1 MRRTISAMVTALL
14 LIGMLTAVPAAMAQQ
29 TDTATETIEQTET
42 ETNETETETTETE
55 TNETDENDTV
65 SPGAQLSGIVGV
77 GEAELSGEVESRAFG
92 IRVAQAA
99 SNESKAGVLKDQLN
113 RTGQRL
119 EEIEAQRAELK
130 NASENGSISQGEYR
144 ARLAK
149 LHAES
154 QTIKNI
160 ANQTNKTAGDLP
172 EKTLEAND
180 VNTTAIRTL
189 SDRAKNLS
197 GPEVA
202 EIARGIAGNDV
213 GRSAGPLDRAGGPGG
228 EKRPGADRGPEQT
241 DRGPGADRGKQNN
254 GGNTTQGGAE
264 QRGGSTQAGG
274 SGDRTDTSGNQTT
287 SGGANSERTNGG
299 SDSGGSGSGVSSS
312 GGSSGGYS
320 GSGSSGGSG
329 NGGSAGGQ

>member
-1 MRRTISAMVTALL
+1 
-14 LIGMLTAVPAAMAQQ
+14 
-29 TDTATETIEQTET
+29 
-42 ETNETETETTETE
+42 
-55 TNETDENDTV
+55 
-65 SPGAQLSGIVGV
+65 LSGIVGV

-99 SNESKAGVLKDQLN
+99 SNDSKAGVLKDQLN

-154 QTIKNI
+154 QTVKKL

-172 EKTLEAND
+172 NETLEANG

-213 GRSAGPLDRAGGPGG
+213 GRSAGPPDRTGGPGG
-228 EKRPGADRGPEQT
+228 EKGPGADRGPEQT
-241 DRGPGADRGKQNN
+241 DRGPGADRGPEQNT
-254 GGNTTQGGAE
+254 GDNTTQGGAE
-264 QRGGSTQAGG
+264 QRGSSQAGG
-274 SGDRTDTSGNQTT
+274 SGDRAGSSGDQ
-287 SGGANSERTNGG
+287 SGQER
-299 SDSGGSGSGVSSS
+299 SGSSRGGSSS
-312 GGSSGGYS
+312 GGSSS
-320 GSGSSGGSG
+320 GSGGSSNGGSSGGSGSGGSG
-329 NGGSAGGQ
+329 NGGSSGGQAGGQ